1 MINKIVSGSY
11 NSIEQVTGRCNRK
24 SNNSGQNSLAG
35 AGSFASILN
44 SKKSIEA
51 AIAAIDES
59 NANSKL
65 KFTKHAGE
73 RLDERDIQLTSE
85 QMNRL
90 EEGTDKA
97 SSKGIKESLILMDNM
112 AFIVNTQSKTVI
124 TAMDQNNNENN
135 IYTNIDGAVI
145 I

>member
-1 MINKIVSGSY
+1 MINKIVSG
-11 NSIEQVTGRCNRK
+11 NFTSIEQVAGRCNRK
-24 SNNSGQNSLAG
+24 NNSSNQGISSG
-35 AGSFASILN
+35 AGSFESILN

-51 AIAAIDES
+51 VIDKPGVR
-59 NANSKL
+59 NGL
-65 KFTKHAGE
+65 RFTKHAGE

-90 EEGTDKA
+90 EEGADKA
-97 SSKGIKESLILMDNM
+97 SSKGIKESLIIMDNM

-124 TAMDQNNNENN
+124 TAMDQSKNENN